1 MSTLR
6 VGAVRYLNM
15 LPYFFDSTDV
25 EIFDSPALL
34 NEAMRNDKVDAA
46 CMSAIA
52 GIKSGFKPLEP
63 MMGVASNE
71 NVGSVFLEPLLETPE
86 QHLFWKQ
93 FLALNSNCEI
103 EAEELVPK
111 THVAIFSSGA
121 SEQSLWLARLL
132 LHWQGHKT
140 TVHLIDK
147 NLSKDIDAID
157 VANLLE
163 STEATQALFL
173 CIGDVALYRV
183 FEQKF
188 VHPNCRWDVAQLWK
202 HARGVPC
209 VFATWFVRNSISA
222 LQQKQL
228 AMQLMNSLERWHM
241 QGAVQ
246 QLAHAEAFLRQKNDP
261 LVESLRTTSVVDA
274 MAHYF
279 RELDFVFSEP
289 YRTTYSQYLTFSHVD
304 F

>member
-1 MSTLR
+1 MTVMR

-15 LPYFFDSTDV
+15 LPYFFDSHDV

-34 NEAMRNDKVDAA
+34 NEAMRHEQVDAA

-52 GIKSGFKPLEP
+52 GIKSGFTPLEP

-71 NVGSVFLEPLLETPE
+71 NVGSVFLEPLLETPD
-86 QHLFWKQ
+86 QHLFWTK
-93 FLALNSNCEI
+93 FLTLNSKGEI
-103 EAEELVPK
+103 KVDNVESR

-140 TVHLIDK
+140 TVHLVDK
-147 NLSKDIDAID
+147 KLSKDIEASD
-157 VANLLE
+157 VVNFLKNTA
-163 STEATQALFL
+163 ATQALFL
-173 CIGDVALYRV
+173 SIGDIALYRV

-188 VHPNCRWDVAQLWK
+188 VHPGCRWDVAQLWK

-209 VFATWFVRNSISA
+209 VFATLFVRSGIA
-222 LQQKQL
+222 AWQQRQL
-228 AMQLMNSLERWHM
+228 ATQLMNSLDRWHT
-241 QGAVQ
+241 QGAAQ

-261 LVESLRTTSVVDA
+261 LVESLQTQSVTNA
-274 MAHYF
+274 MAQYF

-289 YRTTYSQYLTFSHVD
+289 YRATYSQYLTFSNVD